1 MKGFGGS
8 FLGTGGRSILGRDRS
23 VKISSTKLFWA
34 FFFFQLLWFCTFFD
48 DFWGFG
54 EFMIEIM
61 WDLNREQQLYDQRT
75 QLLLICHWK
84 FFSQFSSK
92 GQLCCTF
99 RFEGSVDR
107 DYLWNE
113 EQSWVL
119 YWKLT
124 SVWQANVSLFPQS
137 GFYLGRQYLNLKN
150 CRFSNHHRIVMNQ
163 ESSILIRD
171 WFFWVKYF
179 RIGNRFGRHPKLKIK
194 SHYNATNIFI

>member
-84 FFSQFSSK
+84 ILSQFWR
-92 GQLCCTF
+92 F
-99 RFEGSVDR
+99 RGPWLSLER
-107 DYLWNE
+107 RA
-113 EQSWVL
+113 VL
-119 YWKLT
+119 GIGLKTY
-124 SVWQANVSLFPQS
+124 VSLTGKCKLVSPIGFLFGTAIFKSEKLPIFQS
-137 GFYLGRQYLNLKN
+137 
-150 CRFSNHHRIVMNQ
+150 S
-163 ESSILIRD
+163 
-171 WFFWVKYF
+171 
-179 RIGNRFGRHPKLKIK
+179 
-194 SHYNATNIFI
+194 